1 MRSFQGPNS
10 GTTLGASRRK
20 TISSIPQSQAAA
32 HLAASVAPAAYNA
45 ERVAARRDAAK
56 RARETRAADSLD
68 LAAER
73 LAGASAAGEAA
84 EELPDPPTP
93 GYELLYT
100 PGHGMPGG
108 AEVEDGGAAV
118 ARADPKQ
125 IALPFHH
132 IDLRA

>member
-1 MRSFQGPNS
+1 MMSFQVPNS
-10 GTTLGASRRK
+10 GASSGASRRK
-20 TISSIPQSQAAA
+20 TISSIPHPQAAN

-100 PGHGMPGG
+100 PGHGMPGE
-108 AEVEDGGAAV
+108 ADAEDGGAV
-118 ARADPKQ
+118 VVLADPKQ

>member
-1 MRSFQGPNS
+1 MSSFPN
-10 GTTLGASRRK
+10 
-20 TISSIPQSQAAA
+20 
-32 HLAASVAPAAYNA
+32 HVAASAAPAAFQA
-45 ERVAARRDAAK
+45 ERVAARRDATRRGREA
-56 RARETRAADSLD
+56 RASDSLE
-68 LAAER
+68 LAVER

-100 PGHGMPGG
+100 PGHGHHAAG
-108 AEVEDGGAAV
+108 EDEEASAV
-118 ARADPKQ
+118 AVADPKQ

>member
-1 MRSFQGPNS
+1 MSSFPN
-10 GTTLGASRRK
+10 
-20 TISSIPQSQAAA
+20 
-32 HLAASVAPAAYNA
+32 HVAASAAPAAFQA
-45 ERVAARRDAAK
+45 ERVAARRDATR
-56 RARETRAADSLD
+56 RAREARAADSLE

-73 LAGASAAGEAA
+73 AEGAAAAGEAA

-100 PGHGMPGG
+100 PFHGKHGEP
-108 AEVEDGGAAV
+108 AEDGAPEVHAV
-118 ARADPKQ
+118 ADPRQ